1 MPAAKRPNT
10 RGRNDRQSLHG
21 DGEAISPSVPLLR
34 GFNAKD
40 SVEHS
45 RQLRGLVLSLRHL
58 RVELPQ
64 GRNAPQGQRE
74 IEEAPSEGDRQMS
87 VTHQDTKK
95 LRTMERNIVR
105 AARSWYFCD
114 RPSAGRPS
122 GLRLLTAKDVWEPSP
137 AELRLA
143 RRISEYLDAGGQLG
157 KRK

>member
-1 MPAAKRPNT
+1 MQMPVL
-10 RGRNDRQSLHG
+10 Q
-21 DGEAISPSVPLLR
+21 DGEALEVDAEEMSVP
-34 GFNAKD
+34 N
-40 SVEHS
+40 
-45 RQLRGLVLSLRHL
+45 Q
-58 RVELPQ
+58 
-64 GRNAPQGQRE
+64 N
-74 IEEAPSEGDRQMS
+74 
-87 VTHQDTKK
+87 TKK